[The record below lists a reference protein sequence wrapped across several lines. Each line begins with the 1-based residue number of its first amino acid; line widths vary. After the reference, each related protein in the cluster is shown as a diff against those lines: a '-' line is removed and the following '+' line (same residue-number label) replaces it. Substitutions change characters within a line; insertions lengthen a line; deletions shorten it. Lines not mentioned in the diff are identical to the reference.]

1 MNKLN
6 DKDLREALRRHEAK
20 RLKPQVS
27 EDFCDKVMQALT
39 ETDTVSSEQ
48 PKRRL
53 WLYPAI
59 GIAAAIAL
67 LFSLSIAL
75 NHQDGEEPSLVAQTD
90 TTGVIPQTE
99 TNKPL
104 SRVIGEGCLVM
115 VDSINQHPTPNTQ
128 HLMNDTLKKVKEMIQ
143 MTKTPRHYMAKRNKQ
158 TKPIAEPEVID
169 AADLA
174 VQAIAEEEQRMAM
187 QIMQQMNGSLQDD
200 YLKMIKEIRERGN
213 RMTQQ
218 AEMAINDDLY

>member
-48 PKRRL
+48 SKRRRM

-75 NHQDGEEPSLVAQTD
+75 NHQDGKEPSLVAQTD

-99 TNKPL
+99 T
-104 SRVIGEGCLVM
+104 
-115 VDSINQHPTPNTQ
+115 
-128 HLMNDTLKKVKEMIQ
+128 KKAEERLLEEKGNKEMADTVKKLKEMFQ
-143 MTKTPRHYMAKRNKQ
+143 MAKPPRHYMARQK
-158 TKPIAEPEVID
+158 TKAESHAEPEVID

-174 VQAIAEEEQRMAM
+174 EQAIAEEERRFAM
-187 QIMQQMNGSLQDD
+187 EMMSRMNGNLQAD
-200 YLKMIKEIRERGN
+200 YQEMTREIRQRGERMN
-213 RMTQQ
+213 RQV
-218 AEMAINDDLY
+218 EMAVNDDKY

>member
-48 PKRRL
+48 SKRRRM

-90 TTGVIPQTE
+90 STRVTPQ
-99 TNKPL
+99 
-104 SRVIGEGCLVM
+104 
-115 VDSINQHPTPNTQ
+115 TPNTQ

-174 VQAIAEEEQRMAM
+174 EQAIAEEERRFAM
-187 QIMQQMNGSLQDD
+187 EMMSRMNGSLQAD
-200 YLKMIKEIRERGN
+200 YQEMTREIRQRGE
-213 RMTQQ
+213 RMTRQVEI
-218 AEMAINDDLY
+218 AVNDDKY

>member
-67 LFSLSIAL
+67 LFSLSVAL
-75 NHQDGEEPSLVAQTD
+75 SHQDGEEPSLVAQTD
-90 TTGVIPQTE
+90 TTRVTPQT
-99 TNKPL
+99 
-104 SRVIGEGCLVM
+104 
-115 VDSINQHPTPNTQ
+115 
-128 HLMNDTLKKVKEMIQ
+128 DTKKAEERLLEEKGNKEMADTVKKLKEMLQ
-143 MTKTPRHYMAKRNKQ
+143 MAKPPRHYMARQ
-158 TKPIAEPEVID
+158 ETKAENHAEPELID
-169 AADLA
+169 EEELDERAF
-174 VQAIAEEEQRMAM
+174 AEERIWMEMERMEQTS
-187 QIMQQMNGSLQDD
+187 GSLQADF
-200 YLKMIKEIRERGN
+200 KTVTEEIRQRGERISQH
-213 RMTQQ
+213 MV
-218 AEMAINDDLY
+218 MAMSNEE

>member
-48 PKRRL
+48 PKCRRM

-90 TTGVIPQTE
+90 STRVTPQ
-99 TNKPL
+99 
-104 SRVIGEGCLVM
+104 
-115 VDSINQHPTPNTQ
+115 TPNTQ

-143 MTKTPRHYMAKRNKQ
+143 MTKTPRHYMAKRDKQ

-169 AADLA
+169 ATDLA
-174 VQAIAEEEQRMAM
+174 EQAIAEEERRFAMEMMSRMNA
-187 QIMQQMNGSLQDD
+187 NLQAD
-200 YLKMIKEIRERGN
+200 YQEMTREIRQRGE
-213 RMTQQ
+213 RMTRQVEI
-218 AEMAINDDLY
+218 AVNDDKY

>member
-39 ETDTVSSEQ
+39 ETDNVSTEQ

-67 LFSLSIAL
+67 LFSLSVAL
-75 NHQDGEEPSLVAQTD
+75 SHQDGEEPSLVAQADSTRV
-90 TTGVIPQTE
+90 TPQ
-99 TNKPL
+99 
-104 SRVIGEGCLVM
+104 
-115 VDSINQHPTPNTQ
+115 TPNTQ
-128 HLMNDTLKKVKEMIQ
+128 HHMTDTVKRVKEMLQ
-143 MTKTPRHYMAKRNKQ
+143 MAKPPRHYMARQK
-158 TKPIAEPEVID
+158 TKAESHAEPEVID

-174 VQAIAEEEQRMAM
+174 EQAIAEEERRFAMEMMSRMNA
-187 QIMQQMNGSLQDD
+187 NLQAD
-200 YLKMIKEIRERGN
+200 YQEMTREIRQRGERMN
-213 RMTQQ
+213 RQVEI
-218 AEMAINDDLY
+218 AVNDDKY

>member
-39 ETDTVSSEQ
+39 ETDNVSTEQ

-67 LFSLSIAL
+67 LFSLSVAL
-75 NHQDGEEPSLVAQTD
+75 SHQDGEEPSLVAQTD
-90 TTGVIPQTE
+90 STRVTPQ
-99 TNKPL
+99 
-104 SRVIGEGCLVM
+104 
-115 VDSINQHPTPNTQ
+115 TPNTQ
-128 HLMNDTLKKVKEMIQ
+128 HLMTDTVKKVKEMLQ
-143 MTKTPRHYMAKRNKQ
+143 MAKPPRHYMARQK
-158 TKPIAEPEVID
+158 TKAESHAEPEVID
-169 AADLA
+169 ATDLA
-174 VQAIAEEEQRMAM
+174 EQAIAEEERRFAM
-187 QIMQQMNGSLQDD
+187 EMMSRMNGSPQAD
-200 YLKMIKEIRERGN
+200 YQEMTREIRQRGERMN
-213 RMTQQ
+213 RQV
-218 AEMAINDDLY
+218 EMAVNDDKY

>member
-48 PKRRL
+48 PKCRRL

-90 TTGVIPQTE
+90 STRVTPQ
-99 TNKPL
+99 
-104 SRVIGEGCLVM
+104 
-115 VDSINQHPTPNTQ
+115 TPNTQ

-143 MTKTPRHYMAKRNKQ
+143 MTKTPRHYMAKRDKQ

-169 AADLA
+169 ATDLA
-174 VQAIAEEEQRMAM
+174 EQAIAEEERRFAMEMMSRM
-187 QIMQQMNGSLQDD
+187 NDNLQAD
-200 YLKMIKEIRERGN
+200 YQEMTREIRQRGE
-213 RMTQQ
+213 RMTRQV
-218 AEMAINDDLY
+218 EIAINDDKY

>member
-48 PKRRL
+48 PKCRRM

-90 TTGVIPQTE
+90 STRVTPQ
-99 TNKPL
+99 
-104 SRVIGEGCLVM
+104 
-115 VDSINQHPTPNTQ
+115 TPNTQ

-143 MTKTPRHYMAKRNKQ
+143 MTKTPRHYMAKRDKQ

-169 AADLA
+169 ATDLA
-174 VQAIAEEEQRMAM
+174 EQAIAEEERRFAM
-187 QIMQQMNGSLQDD
+187 EMMSRMNGNLQAD
-200 YLKMIKEIRERGN
+200 YQEMTREIRQRGERMN
-213 RMTQQ
+213 RQV
-218 AEMAINDDLY
+218 EIAINDDKY

>member
-39 ETDTVSSEQ
+39 ETDNVSTEQ

-67 LFSLSIAL
+67 LFSLSVAL
-75 NHQDGEEPSLVAQTD
+75 SHQDGDEPSLVAQTD
-90 TTGVIPQTE
+90 STRVTPQ
-99 TNKPL
+99 
-104 SRVIGEGCLVM
+104 
-115 VDSINQHPTPNTQ
+115 TPNTQ

-143 MTKTPRHYMAKRNKQ
+143 MTKTPRHYMAKRDKQ

-169 AADLA
+169 ATDLA
-174 VQAIAEEEQRMAM
+174 EQAIAEEERRFAM
-187 QIMQQMNGSLQDD
+187 EMMSRMNGSLQAD
-200 YLKMIKEIRERGN
+200 YQEMTREIRQRGERMN
-213 RMTQQ
+213 RQV
-218 AEMAINDDLY
+218 EMAVNDDKY

>member
-48 PKRRL
+48 PKCRRM

-90 TTGVIPQTE
+90 STKVTPQTPN
-99 TNKPL
+99 T
-104 SRVIGEGCLVM
+104 
-115 VDSINQHPTPNTQ
+115 QHPTPNTQ

-143 MTKTPRHYMAKRNKQ
+143 MTKTPRHYMAKRDKQ

-169 AADLA
+169 ATDLA
-174 VQAIAEEEQRMAM
+174 EQAIAEEERRFAMEMMSRMNA
-187 QIMQQMNGSLQDD
+187 NLQAD
-200 YLKMIKEIRERGN
+200 YQEMTREIRQRGERMN
-213 RMTQQ
+213 RQV
-218 AEMAINDDLY
+218 EMAVNDDKY

>member
-48 PKRRL
+48 PKCRRM

-90 TTGVIPQTE
+90 STRVTPQTPN
-99 TNKPL
+99 T
-104 SRVIGEGCLVM
+104 
-115 VDSINQHPTPNTQ
+115 QHPTPNTQ

-143 MTKTPRHYMAKRNKQ
+143 MTKTPRHYMAKREKQ
-158 TKPIAEPEVID
+158 VENIAEPEVID
-169 AADLA
+169 ATDLA
-174 VQAIAEEEQRMAM
+174 EQAIAEEERRFAMEMMSRMNA
-187 QIMQQMNGSLQDD
+187 NLQAD
-200 YLKMIKEIRERGN
+200 YQEMTREIRQRGERMN
-213 RMTQQ
+213 RQV
-218 AEMAINDDLY
+218 EMAVNDDKY

>member
-48 PKRRL
+48 PKCRRM

-90 TTGVIPQTE
+90 STRVTPQTPN
-99 TNKPL
+99 T
-104 SRVIGEGCLVM
+104 
-115 VDSINQHPTPNTQ
+115 QHPTPNTQ

-143 MTKTPRHYMAKRNKQ
+143 MTKTPRH
-158 TKPIAEPEVID
+158 
-169 AADLA
+169 
-174 VQAIAEEEQRMAM
+174 
-187 QIMQQMNGSLQDD
+187 
-200 YLKMIKEIRERGN
+200 
-213 RMTQQ
+213 
-218 AEMAINDDLY
+218 

>member
-39 ETDTVSSEQ
+39 ETDNVSTEQ

-67 LFSLSIAL
+67 LFSLSVAL
-75 NHQDGEEPSLVAQTD
+75 SQQDGEEPSLVAQTD
-90 TTGVIPQTE
+90 STRVTPQTPN
-99 TNKPL
+99 T
-104 SRVIGEGCLVM
+104 
-115 VDSINQHPTPNTQ
+115 QHPTPNTQ
-128 HLMNDTLKKVKEMIQ
+128 HLMTDTVKKVKEMLQ
-143 MTKTPRHYMAKRNKQ
+143 MAKPPRHYMARQK
-158 TKPIAEPEVID
+158 TKAESHAEPEVID
-169 AADLA
+169 ATDLA
-174 VQAIAEEEQRMAM
+174 EQAIAEEERRFAM
-187 QIMQQMNGSLQDD
+187 EMMSRMNGSPQAD
-200 YLKMIKEIRERGN
+200 YQEMTREIRQRGERMN
-213 RMTQQ
+213 RQV
-218 AEMAINDDLY
+218 EMAVNDDKY

>member
-48 PKRRL
+48 SKRRRM

-99 TNKPL
+99 TKKAEERLLEEKGNK
-104 SRVIGEGCLVM
+104 EM
-115 VDSINQHPTPNTQ
+115 A
-128 HLMNDTLKKVKEMIQ
+128 DTVKRVKEIIQ
-143 MTKTPRHYMAKRNKQ
+143 MSKPPRHYMARQ
-158 TKPIAEPEVID
+158 ETKAENHAEPELID
-169 AADLA
+169 EEELDERAF
-174 VQAIAEEEQRMAM
+174 AEERIWMEMERMEQTS
-187 QIMQQMNGSLQDD
+187 GSLQADF
-200 YLKMIKEIRERGN
+200 KTVTEEIRQRGERIS
-213 RMTQQ
+213 QHVV
-218 AEMAINDDLY
+218 MAMSNEE

>member
-20 RLKPQVS
+20 RLKAQVS

-99 TNKPL
+99 T
-104 SRVIGEGCLVM
+104 
-115 VDSINQHPTPNTQ
+115 
-128 HLMNDTLKKVKEMIQ
+128 KKAEERLLEEKGNKEMADTVKKLKEMFQ
-143 MTKTPRHYMAKRNKQ
+143 MAKPPRHYMARQK
-158 TKPIAEPEVID
+158 TKAESHAEPEVID

-174 VQAIAEEEQRMAM
+174 EQAIAEEERRFAM
-187 QIMQQMNGSLQDD
+187 EMMSRMNGNLQAD
-200 YLKMIKEIRERGN
+200 YQEMTREIRQRGERMN
-213 RMTQQ
+213 RQV
-218 AEMAINDDLY
+218 EMAVNDDKY

>member
-39 ETDTVSSEQ
+39 ETDNVSTEQ

-67 LFSLSIAL
+67 LFSLSVAL
-75 NHQDGEEPSLVAQTD
+75 SQQDGEEPSLVAQTD
-90 TTGVIPQTE
+90 STRVTPQTPN
-99 TNKPL
+99 T
-104 SRVIGEGCLVM
+104 
-115 VDSINQHPTPNTQ
+115 QHPTPNTQ
-128 HLMNDTLKKVKEMIQ
+128 HLMTDTVKKVKEMLQ
-143 MTKTPRHYMAKRNKQ
+143 MAKPPRHYMARQK
-158 TKPIAEPEVID
+158 TKAESHAEPEVID

-174 VQAIAEEEQRMAM
+174 EQAIAEEERRFAM
-187 QIMQQMNGSLQDD
+187 EMMSQMNGSLQPD
-200 YLKMIKEIRERGN
+200 YQEMTREIRQRGERMN
-213 RMTQQ
+213 RQV
-218 AEMAINDDLY
+218 EMAVNDDKY

>member
-39 ETDTVSSEQ
+39 ETDNVSTEQ

-99 TNKPL
+99 T
-104 SRVIGEGCLVM
+104 
-115 VDSINQHPTPNTQ
+115 
-128 HLMNDTLKKVKEMIQ
+128 KKAEERLLEEKGNKEMADTVKKLKEMLQ
-143 MTKTPRHYMAKRNKQ
+143 MAKPPRHYMARQK
-158 TKPIAEPEVID
+158 TKAESHAEPEVID

-174 VQAIAEEEQRMAM
+174 EQAIAEEERRFAM
-187 QIMQQMNGSLQDD
+187 EMMSRMNGNLQAD
-200 YLKMIKEIRERGN
+200 YQEMTREIRQRGERMN
-213 RMTQQ
+213 RQV
-218 AEMAINDDLY
+218 EMAVNDDKY

>member
-48 PKRRL
+48 SKRRRM

-90 TTGVIPQTE
+90 STRVTPQTPN
-99 TNKPL
+99 T
-104 SRVIGEGCLVM
+104 
-115 VDSINQHPTPNTQ
+115 QHPTPNTQ

-143 MTKTPRHYMAKRNKQ
+143 MTKTPRHYMAKRDKQ

-174 VQAIAEEEQRMAM
+174 EQAIAEEERRFAM
-187 QIMQQMNGSLQDD
+187 EMMSRMNGSLQAD
-200 YLKMIKEIRERGN
+200 YQEMTREIRQRGERMN
-213 RMTQQ
+213 RQV
-218 AEMAINDDLY
+218 EMAVNDDKY

>member
-48 PKRRL
+48 PKRRRM

-90 TTGVIPQTE
+90 STRVTPQTPN
-99 TNKPL
+99 T
-104 SRVIGEGCLVM
+104 
-115 VDSINQHPTPNTQ
+115 QHPTPNTQ

-143 MTKTPRHYMAKRNKQ
+143 MTKTPRHYMAKRDKQ

-169 AADLA
+169 ATDLA
-174 VQAIAEEEQRMAM
+174 EQAIAEEERRFAM
-187 QIMQQMNGSLQDD
+187 EMMSRMNGNLQAD
-200 YLKMIKEIRERGN
+200 YQEMTREIRQRGERMN
-213 RMTQQ
+213 RQV
-218 AEMAINDDLY
+218 EMAVNDDKY

>member
-48 PKRRL
+48 PKCRRM

-90 TTGVIPQTE
+90 STRVTPQTPN
-99 TNKPL
+99 T
-104 SRVIGEGCLVM
+104 
-115 VDSINQHPTPNTQ
+115 QHPTPNTQ

-143 MTKTPRHYMAKRNKQ
+143 MTKTPRHYMAKRDKQ

-169 AADLA
+169 ATDLA
-174 VQAIAEEEQRMAM
+174 EQAIAEEERRFAMEMMSRMNA
-187 QIMQQMNGSLQDD
+187 NLQSD
-200 YLKMIKEIRERGN
+200 YQEMTREIRQRGE
-213 RMTQQ
+213 RMTRQV
-218 AEMAINDDLY
+218 EIAINDDKY

>member
-39 ETDTVSSEQ
+39 ETDNVSTEQ

-67 LFSLSIAL
+67 LFSLSVAL
-75 NHQDGEEPSLVAQTD
+75 SQQDGEEPSLVAQTD
-90 TTGVIPQTE
+90 STRVTPQTPN
-99 TNKPL
+99 T
-104 SRVIGEGCLVM
+104 
-115 VDSINQHPTPNTQ
+115 QHPTPNTQ
-128 HLMNDTLKKVKEMIQ
+128 HLMTDTVKKVKEMLQ
-143 MTKTPRHYMAKRNKQ
+143 MAKPPRHYMARQK
-158 TKPIAEPEVID
+158 TKAESHAEPEVTD

-174 VQAIAEEEQRMAM
+174 EQAIAEEERRFAM
-187 QIMQQMNGSLQDD
+187 EMMSQMNGSLQPD
-200 YLKMIKEIRERGN
+200 YQEMTREIRQRGERMN
-213 RMTQQ
+213 RQV
-218 AEMAINDDLY
+218 EMAVNDDKY

>member
-48 PKRRL
+48 SKRRRM

-90 TTGVIPQTE
+90 STRVTPQTPN
-99 TNKPL
+99 T
-104 SRVIGEGCLVM
+104 
-115 VDSINQHPTPNTQ
+115 QHPTPNTQ

-143 MTKTPRHYMAKRNKQ
+143 MTKTPRHYMAKRDKQ

-169 AADLA
+169 ATDLA
-174 VQAIAEEEQRMAM
+174 EQAIAEEERRFAMEMMSRMNA
-187 QIMQQMNGSLQDD
+187 NLQAD
-200 YLKMIKEIRERGN
+200 YQEMTREIRQRGE
-213 RMTQQ
+213 RMTRQVEI
-218 AEMAINDDLY
+218 AVNDDKY

>member
-39 ETDTVSSEQ
+39 ETDNVSTEQ

-67 LFSLSIAL
+67 LFSLSVAL
-75 NHQDGEEPSLVAQTD
+75 SQQDGDEPSLVAQTD
-90 TTGVIPQTE
+90 STRVTPQTPN
-99 TNKPL
+99 T
-104 SRVIGEGCLVM
+104 
-115 VDSINQHPTPNTQ
+115 QHPTPNTQ
-128 HLMNDTLKKVKEMIQ
+128 HLMTDTVKRVKEMLQ
-143 MTKTPRHYMAKRNKQ
+143 MAKPPRHYMARQK
-158 TKPIAEPEVID
+158 TKAESHAEPEVID

-174 VQAIAEEEQRMAM
+174 EQAIAEEERRFAM
-187 QIMQQMNGSLQDD
+187 EMMSQMYGSLQPD
-200 YLKMIKEIRERGN
+200 YQEMTREIRQRGERMN
-213 RMTQQ
+213 RQV
-218 AEMAINDDLY
+218 EMAVNDDKY

>member
-20 RLKPQVS
+20 RLKAQVS

-90 TTGVIPQTE
+90 STRVTPQT
-99 TNKPL
+99 
-104 SRVIGEGCLVM
+104 
-115 VDSINQHPTPNTQ
+115 
-128 HLMNDTLKKVKEMIQ
+128 DTKKAEERLLEEKGNKEMADTVKKLKEMLQ
-143 MTKTPRHYMAKRNKQ
+143 MAKPPRHYMARQK
-158 TKPIAEPEVID
+158 TKAESHAEPEVID
-169 AADLA
+169 ATDLA
-174 VQAIAEEEQRMAM
+174 EQAIAEEERRFAMEMMSRMNA
-187 QIMQQMNGSLQDD
+187 NLQAD
-200 YLKMIKEIRERGN
+200 YQEMTREIRQRGERMN
-213 RMTQQ
+213 RQVEI
-218 AEMAINDDLY
+218 AVNDDKY

>member
-48 PKRRL
+48 PKCRRM

-90 TTGVIPQTE
+90 STRVTPQTPN
-99 TNKPL
+99 T
-104 SRVIGEGCLVM
+104 
-115 VDSINQHPTPNTQ
+115 QHPTPNTQ

-169 AADLA
+169 ATDLA
-174 VQAIAEEEQRMAM
+174 EQAIAEEERRFAMEMMSRMNA
-187 QIMQQMNGSLQDD
+187 NLQAD
-200 YLKMIKEIRERGN
+200 YQEMTREIRQRGE
-213 RMTQQ
+213 RMTRQVEI
-218 AEMAINDDLY
+218 AVNDDKY

>member
-39 ETDTVSSEQ
+39 ETDNVSTEQ

-90 TTGVIPQTE
+90 STKVTPQTPN
-99 TNKPL
+99 T
-104 SRVIGEGCLVM
+104 
-115 VDSINQHPTPNTQ
+115 QHPTPNTQ

-143 MTKTPRHYMAKRNKQ
+143 MTKTPRHYMAKRDKQ

-169 AADLA
+169 ATDLA
-174 VQAIAEEEQRMAM
+174 EQAIAEEERRFAMEMMSRMNA
-187 QIMQQMNGSLQDD
+187 NLQAD
-200 YLKMIKEIRERGN
+200 YQEMTREIRQRGERMN
-213 RMTQQ
+213 RQV
-218 AEMAINDDLY
+218 EMAVNDDKY

>member
-39 ETDTVSSEQ
+39 ETDTVSTEQ
-48 PKRRL
+48 PKRRRM

-90 TTGVIPQTE
+90 STRVTPQTPN
-99 TNKPL
+99 T
-104 SRVIGEGCLVM
+104 
-115 VDSINQHPTPNTQ
+115 QHPTPNTQ
-128 HLMNDTLKKVKEMIQ
+128 HHMTDTVKRVKEMLQ
-143 MTKTPRHYMAKRNKQ
+143 MAKPPRHYMARQ
-158 TKPIAEPEVID
+158 ETKAESHAEPEVID

-174 VQAIAEEEQRMAM
+174 EQVIAEEERRFAMEMKSRMNA
-187 QIMQQMNGSLQDD
+187 NLQAD
-200 YLKMIKEIRERGN
+200 YQEMTREIRQRGE
-213 RMTQQ
+213 RMTRQVEI
-218 AEMAINDDLY
+218 AVNDDKY

>member
-48 PKRRL
+48 PKCRL

-99 TNKPL
+99 T
-104 SRVIGEGCLVM
+104 
-115 VDSINQHPTPNTQ
+115 
-128 HLMNDTLKKVKEMIQ
+128 KKAEERLLEEKGNKEMADTVKKLKEMLQ
-143 MTKTPRHYMAKRNKQ
+143 MAKPPRHYMARQ
-158 TKPIAEPEVID
+158 ETKAESHAEPEVID
-169 AADLA
+169 TADLA
-174 VQAIAEEEQRMAM
+174 EQAIAEEERRFAM
-187 QIMQQMNGSLQDD
+187 EMMSRMNGSLQAD
-200 YLKMIKEIRERGN
+200 YQEMTREIRQRGERMN
-213 RMTQQ
+213 RQV
-218 AEMAINDDLY
+218 EMAVNDDKY

>member
-67 LFSLSIAL
+67 LFSLSVAL
-75 NHQDGEEPSLVAQTD
+75 SHQDGEEPSLVAQTD
-90 TTGVIPQTE
+90 STRVTPQTPN
-99 TNKPL
+99 T
-104 SRVIGEGCLVM
+104 
-115 VDSINQHPTPNTQ
+115 QHPTPNTQ
-128 HLMNDTLKKVKEMIQ
+128 HHMTDTVKRVKEMLQ
-143 MTKTPRHYMAKRNKQ
+143 MAKPPRHYMARQ
-158 TKPIAEPEVID
+158 ETKAENHAEPELID
-169 AADLA
+169 EDELDERAF
-174 VQAIAEEEQRMAM
+174 AEERIWMEMERMEQTS
-187 QIMQQMNGSLQDD
+187 GSLQADF
-200 YLKMIKEIRERGN
+200 KTVTEEIRQRGERISQH
-213 RMTQQ
+213 MV
-218 AEMAINDDLY
+218 MAMSNEE

>member
-48 PKRRL
+48 SKRRRM

-75 NHQDGEEPSLVAQTD
+75 NHQDGEEPCLVAQTD
-90 TTGVIPQTE
+90 STKVTPQTPN
-99 TNKPL
+99 T
-104 SRVIGEGCLVM
+104 
-115 VDSINQHPTPNTQ
+115 QHPTPNTQ

-143 MTKTPRHYMAKRNKQ
+143 MTKTPRHYMAKRDKQ

-169 AADLA
+169 ATDLA
-174 VQAIAEEEQRMAM
+174 EQAIAEEERRFAMEMMSRMNA
-187 QIMQQMNGSLQDD
+187 NLQAD
-200 YLKMIKEIRERGN
+200 YQEMTREIRQRGE
-213 RMTQQ
+213 RMTRQV
-218 AEMAINDDLY
+218 EIAINDDKY

>member
-48 PKRRL
+48 PKCRRM

-90 TTGVIPQTE
+90 STRVTPQ
-99 TNKPL
+99 
-104 SRVIGEGCLVM
+104 
-115 VDSINQHPTPNTQ
+115 TPNTQ

-143 MTKTPRHYMAKRNKQ
+143 MTKTPRHYMAKRDKQ

-169 AADLA
+169 ATDLA
-174 VQAIAEEEQRMAM
+174 EQAIAEEERRFAMEMMSRM
-187 QIMQQMNGSLQDD
+187 NDNLQAD
-200 YLKMIKEIRERGN
+200 YQEMTREIRQRGERMN
-213 RMTQQ
+213 RQV
-218 AEMAINDDLY
+218 EMAVNDDKY

>member
-48 PKRRL
+48 SKRRRM

-99 TNKPL
+99 T
-104 SRVIGEGCLVM
+104 
-115 VDSINQHPTPNTQ
+115 
-128 HLMNDTLKKVKEMIQ
+128 KKAEERLLEEKGNKEMADTVKKLKEMLQ
-143 MTKTPRHYMAKRNKQ
+143 MAKPPRHYMARQ
-158 TKPIAEPEVID
+158 ETKAESHAEPEVID

-174 VQAIAEEEQRMAM
+174 EQAIAEEERRFAM
-187 QIMQQMNGSLQDD
+187 EMMSRMNGSLQAD
-200 YLKMIKEIRERGN
+200 YQEMTREIRQRGERMN
-213 RMTQQ
+213 RQV
-218 AEMAINDDLY
+218 EMAVNDDKY

>member
-39 ETDTVSSEQ
+39 ETDNVSTEQ

-75 NHQDGEEPSLVAQTD
+75 SHQDGEEPSIVAQTD
-90 TTGVIPQTE
+90 STRVTPQTE
-99 TNKPL
+99 T
-104 SRVIGEGCLVM
+104 
-115 VDSINQHPTPNTQ
+115 
-128 HLMNDTLKKVKEMIQ
+128 KKAEERLLEEKGNKEMADTVKKLKEMLQ
-143 MTKTPRHYMAKRNKQ
+143 MAKPPRHYMARQK
-158 TKPIAEPEVID
+158 TKAESHAEPEVID

-174 VQAIAEEEQRMAM
+174 EQVIAEEERRFAM
-187 QIMQQMNGSLQDD
+187 EMMSQMNGSLQPD
-200 YLKMIKEIRERGN
+200 YQEMTREIRQRGERMN
-213 RMTQQ
+213 RQV
-218 AEMAINDDLY
+218 EMAVNDDKY

>member
-39 ETDTVSSEQ
+39 ETDNVSTEQ

-99 TNKPL
+99 T
-104 SRVIGEGCLVM
+104 
-115 VDSINQHPTPNTQ
+115 
-128 HLMNDTLKKVKEMIQ
+128 KKAEERLLEEKGNKEMADTVKKLKEMLQ
-143 MTKTPRHYMAKRNKQ
+143 MAKPPRHYMARQK
-158 TKPIAEPEVID
+158 TKAESHAEPEVID

-174 VQAIAEEEQRMAM
+174 EQAIAEEERRFAM
-187 QIMQQMNGSLQDD
+187 EMMSQMNGSLQPD
-200 YLKMIKEIRERGN
+200 YQEMTREIRQRGERMN
-213 RMTQQ
+213 RQV
-218 AEMAINDDLY
+218 EMAVNDDKY

>member
-67 LFSLSIAL
+67 LFSLSVAL
-75 NHQDGEEPSLVAQTD
+75 SHQDGEETYTLTVEHPQQLRLYMLNLSGSTAYR
-90 TTGVIPQTE
+90 TGKCTIIIKFSQA
-99 TNKPL
+99 
-104 SRVIGEGCLVM
+104 
-115 VDSINQHPTPNTQ
+115 
-128 HLMNDTLKKVKEMIQ
+128 KE
-143 MTKTPRHYMAKRNKQ
+143 
-158 TKPIAEPEVID
+158 
-169 AADLA
+169 
-174 VQAIAEEEQRMAM
+174 
-187 QIMQQMNGSLQDD
+187 
-200 YLKMIKEIRERGN
+200 
-213 RMTQQ
+213 
-218 AEMAINDDLY
+218 

>member
-48 PKRRL
+48 PKCRRM
-53 WLYPAI
+53 WLYPTI

-90 TTGVIPQTE
+90 STRVTPQ
-99 TNKPL
+99 
-104 SRVIGEGCLVM
+104 
-115 VDSINQHPTPNTQ
+115 TPNTQ

-143 MTKTPRHYMAKRNKQ
+143 MTKTPRHYMAKRDKQ

-169 AADLA
+169 ATDLA
-174 VQAIAEEEQRMAM
+174 EQAIAEEERRFAMEMMSRMNA
-187 QIMQQMNGSLQDD
+187 NLQAD
-200 YLKMIKEIRERGN
+200 YQEMTREIRQRGE
-213 RMTQQ
+213 RMTRQVEI
-218 AEMAINDDLY
+218 AVNDDKY

>member
-48 PKRRL
+48 PKCRRM

-90 TTGVIPQTE
+90 STRVTPQTPN
-99 TNKPL
+99 T
-104 SRVIGEGCLVM
+104 
-115 VDSINQHPTPNTQ
+115 QHPTPNTQ

-143 MTKTPRHYMAKRNKQ
+143 MTKTPRHYMAKRDKQ

-169 AADLA
+169 ATDLA
-174 VQAIAEEEQRMAM
+174 EQAIAEEERRFAMEMMSRMNA
-187 QIMQQMNGSLQDD
+187 NLQAD
-200 YLKMIKEIRERGN
+200 YQEMTREIRQRGE
-213 RMTQQ
+213 RMTRQVEI
-218 AEMAINDDLY
+218 AVNDDKY

>member
-48 PKRRL
+48 PKCRRM

-90 TTGVIPQTE
+90 STRVTPQTPN
-99 TNKPL
+99 TH
-104 SRVIGEGCLVM
+104 
-115 VDSINQHPTPNTQ
+115 HPTPNTQ
-128 HLMNDTLKKVKEMIQ
+128 HHMTDTVKKVKEMLQ
-143 MTKTPRHYMAKRNKQ
+143 MAKPPRHYMARQ
-158 TKPIAEPEVID
+158 ETKAESHAEPEVID
-169 AADLA
+169 ATDLA
-174 VQAIAEEEQRMAM
+174 EQAIAEEERRFAIEMMSRMNA
-187 QIMQQMNGSLQDD
+187 NLQAD
-200 YLKMIKEIRERGN
+200 YQEMTREIRQRGE
-213 RMTQQ
+213 RMTRQV
-218 AEMAINDDLY
+218 EIAINDDKY

>member
-20 RLKPQVS
+20 RLRPQVS

-39 ETDTVSSEQ
+39 ETDNVSTEQ

-67 LFSLSIAL
+67 LFSLSVAL
-75 NHQDGEEPSLVAQTD
+75 SQQDGEEPSLVAQTD
-90 TTGVIPQTE
+90 STRVTPQTPN
-99 TNKPL
+99 T
-104 SRVIGEGCLVM
+104 
-115 VDSINQHPTPNTQ
+115 QHPTPNTQ
-128 HLMNDTLKKVKEMIQ
+128 HLMTDTVKRVKEMLQ
-143 MTKTPRHYMAKRNKQ
+143 MAKPPRHYMARQK
-158 TKPIAEPEVID
+158 TKAESHAEPEVID

-174 VQAIAEEEQRMAM
+174 EQAIAEEERRFAM
-187 QIMQQMNGSLQDD
+187 EMMSQMNGSLQPD
-200 YLKMIKEIRERGN
+200 YQEMTREIRQRGERMN
-213 RMTQQ
+213 RQV
-218 AEMAINDDLY
+218 EMAVNDDKY

>member
-48 PKRRL
+48 SKRRRM

-90 TTGVIPQTE
+90 SARVTPQ
-99 TNKPL
+99 
-104 SRVIGEGCLVM
+104 
-115 VDSINQHPTPNTQ
+115 TPNTQ

-143 MTKTPRHYMAKRNKQ
+143 MTKTPRHYMAKRDKQ

-174 VQAIAEEEQRMAM
+174 EQAIAEEERRFAM
-187 QIMQQMNGSLQDD
+187 EMMSRMNGNLQAD
-200 YLKMIKEIRERGN
+200 YQEMTREIRQRGERMN
-213 RMTQQ
+213 RQV
-218 AEMAINDDLY
+218 EMAVNDDKY